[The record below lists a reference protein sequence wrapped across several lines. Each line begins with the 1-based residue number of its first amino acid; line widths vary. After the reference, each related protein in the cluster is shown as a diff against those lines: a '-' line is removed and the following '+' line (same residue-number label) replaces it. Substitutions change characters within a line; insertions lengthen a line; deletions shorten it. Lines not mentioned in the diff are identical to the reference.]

1 MFHGRID
8 SLPLTKGLAG
18 GVYEEHSGYIPPF
31 LERMFIRI
39 YPKTMSCKISKI
51 FSGGKNLVSQ
61 PFLNEEIWFLMF
73 LIKKKT
79 ERIIF
84 GVC

>member
-1 MFHGRID
+1 MEELTPFHQRKDLWGV
-8 SLPLTKGLAG
+8 
-18 GVYEEHSGYIPPF
+18 VYEEHSGYIPLF
-31 LERMFIRI
+31 LERFRQNTVIWKNNPMYDFQ
-39 YPKTMSCKISKI
+39 KI
-51 FSGGKNLVSQ
+51 FRWKKLVSQ

-84 GVC
+84 GIC